1 MPVFPRASSHH
12 GTIEIDLERDGPH
25 VLIGGT
31 AGTGKSE
38 LLRTLVMGLAAGLP
52 PDAITFA
59 LIDLAGGSTFGACAA
74 LPHVVMH
81 HDTSDAHLA
90 ERTLRCLRA
99 ELLARDQRAWRGFTL
114 PRFVI
119 VVDEPAVA
127 IGHPHLVSSL
137 LEIAADGERLG
148 VHLIVATER
157 PARVLDNA
165 NALTIGVRIAL
176 HLTDE
181 RESEVM
187 IGTRNATRV
196 PLRIPGR
203 GLIRVRDD
211 EPIEFHAAMVSASSS
226 ASDGHDLEL
235 RPYVVGRELTP
246 MELRVTRGTNGNV
259 GTAGSTAQNDLARSR
274 TRDRGGRRDGRA
286 GRDRGVSVRIPFPT
300 SSTVGGSARIGPRV
314 VCRSPWSTCP
324 TNCARRSGG
333 GSLESTAAC

>member
-1 MPVFPRASSHH
+1 MGVSHH
-12 GTIEIDLERDGPH
+12 GTVEIDLERDGPH

-31 AGTGKSE
+31 AGAGKSE

-119 VVDEPAVA
+119 VVDEPAIA

-157 PARVLDNA
+157 PARVLDSA
-165 NALTIGVRIAL
+165 NAPAIGVRIAL

-181 RESEVM
+181 RESEVL
-187 IGTRNATRV
+187 IGTRERDAGAVADPRPRPDPSARRRADRV
-196 PLRIPGR
+196 PR
-203 GLIRVRDD
+203 GHGVGVELAR
-211 EPIEFHAAMVSASSS
+211 AMV
-226 ASDGHDLEL
+226 
-235 RPYVVGRELTP
+235 T
-246 MELRVTRGTNGNV
+246 
-259 GTAGSTAQNDLARSR
+259 
-274 TRDRGGRRDGRA
+274 
-286 GRDRGVSVRIPFPT
+286 T
-300 SSTVGGSARIGPRV
+300 SSFGHTS
-314 VCRSPWSTCP
+314 
-324 TNCARRSGG
+324 SGA
-333 GSLESTAAC
+333 S